1 MGYEI
6 PQKLQHR
13 EKIIFGLTFSQL
25 GWSLLFLF
33 VILII
38 FRLDL
43 PFVSRCIL
51 AVFPSIMGVLFVFF
65 DFHKL
70 LKNMISFFKFRFAVL
85 GSELMAL
92 FVGIKKIEEGVVF
105 LDKGKVAMLRIE
117 PMNFSIK
124 TDKEKE
130 SIIVGFQKFLN
141 GLDFPVQFVV
151 STQNLNLDSYLS
163 SLEKRVNNKEL
174 FENFKDFVNNLILE
188 NNMHNRC
195 FYLVIR
201 EVNDLG
207 IQCSVCRE
215 RLESI
220 GLFVY
225 RLDDKELLNCYR
237 DFFNNNI
244 LIDEKPKK
252 CSKQK
257 VSNKEK
263 TKKKSKDNKLKK
275 LLEKLR
281 SKCPAWIEKIIE
293 KIVTKKKQK
302 ESDNQLVRLISPKLI
317 KDSVDYF
324 RVNDSFCRLIVVNG
338 YPRTVESGF
347 LDKII
352 SSNDDFDISIHIEPF
367 RIATMMVNLNKEI
380 QKQRADLFAEQ
391 RKNSINPTLDIKLKD
406 TLKVLG
412 ELQKGNQ
419 KLFNVSLYIN
429 CKAKT
434 KEDLDLLTKKVEA
447 ELNSLMMIPS
457 IPSFSQVRG
466 YQGMM
471 PISKDKLKVQRN
483 VTTGALSAFFPFTS
497 PFLKVENDGVMLG
510 LNKNGIPFIKDIFSL
525 SNANGIVL
533 ATSGSGKSY
542 FTKLLISRQL
552 LNNTQVLIIDP
563 QSEYIGLTN
572 QVKGQLVTISRTSET
587 IINPLDLMGHDY
599 IEKRLTLMDIFKVMF
614 GDLTEIQKSILDK
627 ALHETYAKK
636 GINGKEKKG
645 NQKEDSEK
653 KPPTLGDLY
662 KVLNTMS
669 NKASRMEQITYRALL
684 NRLYMY
690 TKGVFSFLNK
700 QTNIDFNNDF
710 VCFNIGDMPKQVK
723 PVVMFLILD
732 FIYMRMKQT
741 KKKKL
746 LIIDESWSLLGKTE
760 EASYIFEIVKT
771 CRKYNLGLLM
781 ITQDVA
787 DLLNSRAGHAVLAN
801 SSYSLLLRQK
811 PSVIDQV
818 VKTFNLSKMER
829 DYLLTAVQGKGILIM
844 DNDHQELSVVASPKE
859 HKIIT
864 TNPNEKTKTKT
875 KKKTRKKKQKED
887 INIEIDTGQEVIK
900 ADTITDIEKE
910 NYLINHNYELKKFVP
925 IGEKNQKG
933 FWIKKN
939 ELESITHTFLVDQ
952 IKKKFEKINAKIKTS
967 KTKEADLIIKYK
979 DLKPI
984 AIEVETGSQWIK
996 NRKNFKN
1003 KFEELQKKY
1012 GKNLIIILSNAQFKI
1027 RYQNNLPNIKILLRQ
1042 DIPSLVE
1049 KVKRVKPK
1057 SNKK

>member
-6 PQKLQHR
+6 PQKLQHKER
-13 EKIIFGLTFSQL
+13 IVFGLTFGQL
-25 GWSLLFLF
+25 GWSLLFGLI
-33 VILII
+33 VLII
-38 FRLDL
+38 FKSGLSL
-43 PFVSRCIL
+43 FAKFVFAI
-51 AVFPSIMGVLFVFF
+51 VPSMLGVLFVFF

-70 LKNMISFFKFRFAVL
+70 LKNMISFFKFRVAVF
-85 GSELMAL
+85 GSELMSL
-92 FVGIKKIEEGVVF
+92 FVGIRRIEDGVVS
-105 LDKGKVAMLRIE
+105 LYKGKVAILRVE

-124 TDKEKE
+124 TSKEKE
-130 SIIVGFQKFLN
+130 SIIGGFQKFLN

-151 STQNLNLDSYLS
+151 STQILNLDSYLS
-163 SLEKRVNNKEL
+163 YLEKRANNKSL
-174 FENFKDFVNNLILE
+174 FEDFKSFINNLILV

-201 EVNDLG
+201 EVNDLS
-207 IQCSVCRE
+207 IQCSVCKE

-220 GLFVY
+220 GLFAE
-225 RLDDKELLNCYR
+225 RLNDKELLNCYR
-237 DFFNNNI
+237 DFFNNN
-244 LIDEKPKK
+244 LIIEEEAKKEKPKK
-252 CSKQK
+252 EKAKKESKETKLK
-257 VSNKEK
+257 VLFDKL
-263 TKKKSKDNKLKK
+263 KSK
-275 LLEKLR
+275 
-281 SKCPAWIEKIIE
+281 SPAWVEKFVA
-293 KIVTKKKQK
+293 KIKQR
-302 ESDNQLVRLISPKLI
+302 ESDNQLVKLISPNSI
-317 KDSVDYF
+317 KDSVDCF

-367 RIATMMVNLNKEI
+367 KIATMMVNLNKEI
-380 QKQRADLFAEQ
+380 QKQRADLFAEKK
-391 RKNSINPTLDIKLKD
+391 KNSINPTLEIKLSD
-406 TLKVLG
+406 TMKVLE

-434 KEDLDLLTKKVEA
+434 KEDLELLTKKVEA
-447 ELNSLMMIPS
+447 ELNSLMIIPS
-457 IPSFSQVRG
+457 IPSFTQVQG
-466 YQGMM
+466 YQSMI
-471 PISKDKLKVQRN
+471 PLSNDKLKVQRN

-497 PFLKVENDGVMLG
+497 PFLKVENQGVMLG
-510 LNKNGIPFIKDIFSL
+510 LNKNGIPFIKDIFGL

-572 QVKGQLVTISRTSET
+572 QVKGQLITISRTSKT

-599 IEKRLTLMDIFKVMF
+599 IEKRLTLMDLFKVMF
-614 GDLTEIQKSILDK
+614 GDLSEIQRSILDK

-636 GINGKEKKG
+636 GITGKDT
-645 NQKEDSEK
+645 DSKK
-653 KPPTLGDLY
+653 KPPILGDLY

-690 TKGVFSFLNK
+690 TEGVFSFLNK
-700 QTNIDFNNDF
+700 QTSINFDNDF

-723 PVVMFLILD
+723 PAVMFLILD
-732 FIYMRMKQT
+732 FIYMRMKQSN
-741 KKKKL
+741 KRKL

-787 DLLNSRAGHAVLAN
+787 DLLNSHAGHAVLAN

-829 DYLLTAVQGKGILIM
+829 EYLLTANQGKGILIM

-864 TNPNEKTKTKT
+864 TNPNEKVEHKP
-875 KKKTRKKKQKED
+875 KKQKIKQSQKQD
-887 INIEIDTGQEVIK
+887 INIDINTEPEVIK
-900 ADTITDIEKE
+900 AETITDVDEK
-910 NYLINHNYELKKFVP
+910 NYLINKKYIEKSFVP
-925 IGEKNQKG
+925 IGKTKQES
-933 FWIKKN
+933 FWIKTNKI
-939 ELESITHTFLVDQ
+939 ESPEHIFLADQ
-952 IKKKFEKINAKIKTS
+952 VKIQFQKINAKITMN
-967 KTKEADLIIKYK
+967 KTKDADLIIKYK
-979 DLKPI
+979 NLKPI
-984 AIEVETGSQWIK
+984 AIEVETGTQWNK
-996 NRKNFKN
+996 NHKNFKS
-1003 KFEELQKKY
+1003 KFKELKQKY
-1012 GKNLIIILSNAQFKI
+1012 GKNLIIVLSSTRFKN
-1027 RYQNNLPNIKILLRQ
+1027 RYINNLPNIKIILRQ
-1042 DIPSLVE
+1042 EVGALVN
-1049 KVKRVKPK
+1049 KVKK
-1057 SNKK
+1057 SVAKNK